1 MQNSNTEPRDIE
13 ARCKKRTK
21 SSAHC
26 KMQNE
31 NVKFKIPEILK
42 SLSYGR
48 KEKITEIY
56 KEIYSSGESSDS
68 SRSFQFEKTR
78 RINQR
83 ALSKTEIPKEAKSKR

>member
-1 MQNSNTEPRDIE
+1 
-13 ARCKKRTK
+13 
-21 SSAHC
+21 
-26 KMQNE
+26 MQNE

-83 ALSKTEIPKEAKSKR
+83 ALSKTEIPKEAKVKKKTSSSSPIPKQYANSRNLQSSNK